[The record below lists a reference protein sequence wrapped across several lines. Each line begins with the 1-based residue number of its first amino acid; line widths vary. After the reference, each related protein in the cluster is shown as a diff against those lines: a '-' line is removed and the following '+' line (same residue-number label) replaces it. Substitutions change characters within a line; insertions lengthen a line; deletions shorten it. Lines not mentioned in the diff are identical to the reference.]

1 MALPDRIPYTEN
13 RFSPRRRRTLEVKV
27 GNRVIGGDAP
37 ILVQSMTTTNT
48 KDVDATVFQTLE
60 LARAGCELVRITA
73 PTQKDS
79 EALREIVAKVR
90 AAGCD
95 VPISADIHF
104 QPRAAM
110 EAVKWVEKVRVNPGN
125 YVDSKS
131 PTPRL

>member
-1 MALPDRIPYTEN
+1 MAAPYPPYTEN
-13 RFSPRRRRTLEVKV
+13 RFAPRRRRTLAVKV
-27 GNRVIGGDAP
+27 GNRLIGGDAP

-73 PTQKDS
+73 PTQKDA
-79 EALREIVAKVR
+79 EALREIAAKVR

-95 VPISADIHF
+95 VPLSADIHF

-110 EAVKWVEKVRVNPGN
+110 E
-125 YVDSKS
+125 
-131 PTPRL
+131 